1 MSELDIARK
10 LFGTNAS
17 SVSNSAPSRIQNKGS
32 VTIGHSSTRYGTVQ
46 EIDDNG
52 LITVLLDG
60 SDSPIYGYCETPV
73 EVNQRVSVVF
83 DNGTVTIV
91 ALTHFVDNVS
101 DEFTNVRQEIEDKGQ
116 EIIDGVTDDIQAVQ
130 DSLDDFK
137 ATHTYDDA
145 TIDTKFEQAED
156 TITAN
161 VEASIGDEFVTD
173 AELEIA
179 VGQIES
185 TVSENYQSKTDAGTM
200 QSNLQSQITQNAN
213 AITQE
218 VSDRKVAVTG
228 AITESKTYTDT
239 TAEGLQTTITE
250 NVMNEVG
257 ETYTK
262 QADFELTIDGF
273 SAEFTAAI
281 GEVDDK
287 AEAAQS
293 TANTA
298 KSTADSAASTASTA
312 NTNAATAL
320 STANSAQTAANDAAK
335 TATNFIA
342 YTASD
347 GALSIGNKID
357 STNKNELVLSP
368 TSIEFKDEGA
378 TLASFSGTKGV
389 LLGKA
394 GDNAVGC
401 ITSSKLGLYSAS
413 GIQPPNPD
421 IDYYL
426 ESPRFEVLLN
436 GWDTSIT
443 GYVGTMMGNSAFITI
458 ESASEGDSSG
468 FTLATPGNITITGG
482 KYNNL
487 EIQRSVNINSPI
499 VSYSGTDSDT
509 LLFEGDNIIKP
520 ACSIGGRTMEQQLTS
535 SNTIFQ
541 ANSEFGRCGEN
552 TNTRQT
558 RIYRSGNYIYLCIP
572 RALSLETAEK
582 DVAIELS
589 AQMNTQNVN
598 DSNVAMEIA
607 IVHSS
612 GSVTD
617 SPSMDTIPSPI
628 CTGSYFVPTYITPHI
643 VMFPRAAPTSS
654 YASDTWKISC
664 QGRCTNGSALLTNWT
679 LTARML

>member
-1 MSELDIARK
+1 
-10 LFGTNAS
+10 
-17 SVSNSAPSRIQNKGS
+17 
-32 VTIGHSSTRYGTVQ
+32 
-46 EIDDNG
+46 
-52 LITVLLDG
+52 
-60 SDSPIYGYCETPV
+60 
-73 EVNQRVSVVF
+73 
-83 DNGTVTIV
+83 
-91 ALTHFVDNVS
+91 
-101 DEFTNVRQEIEDKGQ
+101 
-116 EIIDGVTDDIQAVQ
+116 
-130 DSLDDFK
+130 
-137 ATHTYDDA
+137 
-145 TIDTKFEQAED
+145 
-156 TITAN
+156 
-161 VEASIGDEFVTD
+161 
-173 AELEIA
+173 
-179 VGQIES
+179 
-185 TVSENYQSKTDAGTM
+185 
-200 QSNLQSQITQNAN
+200 
-213 AITQE
+213 
-218 VSDRKVAVTG
+218 
-228 AITESKTYTDT
+228 
-239 TAEGLQTTITE
+239 
-250 NVMNEVG
+250 
-257 ETYTK
+257 
-262 QADFELTIDGF
+262 
-273 SAEFTAAI
+273 
-281 GEVDDK
+281 
-287 AEAAQS
+287 
-293 TANTA
+293 
-298 KSTADSAASTASTA
+298 
-312 NTNAATAL
+312 
-320 STANSAQTAANDAAK
+320 
-335 TATNFIA
+335 
-342 YTASD
+342 
-347 GALSIGNKID
+347 
-357 STNKNELVLSP
+357 
-368 TSIEFKDEGA
+368 
-378 TLASFSGTKGV
+378 
-389 LLGKA
+389 
-394 GDNAVGC
+394 
-401 ITSSKLGLYSAS
+401 
-413 GIQPPNPD
+413 
-421 IDYYL
+421 
-426 ESPRFEVLLN
+426 
-436 GWDTSIT
+436 
-443 GYVGTMMGNSAFITI
+443 MGNSAFITI